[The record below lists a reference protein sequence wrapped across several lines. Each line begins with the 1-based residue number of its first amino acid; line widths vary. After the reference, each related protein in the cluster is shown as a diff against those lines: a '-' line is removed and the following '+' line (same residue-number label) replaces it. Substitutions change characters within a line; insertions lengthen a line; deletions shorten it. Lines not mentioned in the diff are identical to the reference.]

1 MKKPS
6 FLMVLTAV
14 GHLATTIKYVEYCE
28 EAWML
33 PSVMY
38 WPTDDTV
45 WLRFV
50 LSFMSTTVN
59 SVNLS

>member
-1 MKKPS
+1 
-6 FLMVLTAV
+6 MVLTAV
-14 GHLATTIKYVEYCE
+14 GQYLATTIKYVEYCE

-45 WLRFV
+45 WLR
-50 LSFMSTTVN
+50 L
-59 SVNLS
+59 NLAVIN